1 MTFNLLT
8 SPWLPVRRRL
18 SGFAWVALPMIAP
31 ADAGG
36 GSIDDDCVE
45 ALAFPRPDWNAA
57 VTEWLIGILAAAW
70 PAADAVRWRRGWREP
85 PSPDGLAQALAPLV
99 PHFNG
104 DGDGPLAF
112 QDHDPLPNAEEKE
125 VAQLLI
131 DSPGAIT
138 LTKNTDL
145 FIKRDRTAALCL
157 PYAYAA
163 LITLQTYAPSGG
175 AGHRTSM
182 RGGGPLTTLI
192 APREAGSLWQRLWA
206 NVPMA
211 RERPATWP
219 ADDPRWPLAFPWL
232 APTLVSDKKVVVG
245 PDRVTDWLPF
255 FACPR
260 RIRLAVEREG
270 ACALGGPA
278 DFGIVRQYR
287 TQNYGANY
295 TDWTHPLS
303 PYRTDPKGVRFPV
316 HPNPGSRGYRG
327 WLGIWGGGS
336 VEASRSVATWDE
348 KRRDLEVD
356 PRADV
361 SAWGYDMDNMK
372 ACAWVDDRVPWFA
385 FDQPETR
392 QIWLSRA
399 SAAIGAAGVA
409 AAALGLAIRRVRA
422 GVFSHDAN
430 GTEQFRVREDAS
442 LDLSVDAQSAFW
454 AETEPLFRDWL
465 DKLAPAPDD
474 PQQTRLREWR
484 DGLRHATLDLFD
496 RFAGLPEDGDSTPDA
511 MKCWAKARAALDR
524 AFSDHAKAEVTAAL
538 KLDIPDTQGGKR
550 RKAKQ
555 EPMP

>member
-1 MTFNLLT
+1 MATEMARSPFKTMTRCRTRKKRGRPAADRF
-8 SPWLPVRRRL
+8 SRRDHADQEHRPVHQARSHRRALSALCLCRADHAADLCALRRCWAPHVDARRR
-18 SGFAWVALPMIAP
+18 AADHADRP
-31 ADAGG
+31 ARG
-36 GSIDDDCVE
+36 
-45 ALAFPRPDWNAA
+45 R
-57 VTEWLIGILAAAW
+57 VTLAAAVGQC
-70 PAADAVRWRRGWREP
+70 AD
-85 PSPDGLAQALAPLV
+85 
-99 PHFNG
+99 
-104 DGDGPLAF
+104 
-112 QDHDPLPNAEEKE
+112 
-125 VAQLLI
+125 
-131 DSPGAIT
+131 
-138 LTKNTDL
+138 
-145 FIKRDRTAALCL
+145 
-157 PYAYAA
+157 
-163 LITLQTYAPSGG
+163 G
-175 AGHRTSM
+175 AGTAGDM
-182 RGGGPLTTLI
+182 AGGRSTL
-192 APREAGSLWQRLWA
+192 AAGL
-206 NVPMA
+206 
-211 RERPATWP
+211 
-219 ADDPRWPLAFPWL
+219 PWL

-270 ACALGGPA
+270 VCALGGPA

-336 VEASRSVATWDE
+336 VEASRSVAAWDD

-385 FDQPETR
+385 FDQPEDR
-392 QIWLSRA
+392 KAWLSRA
-399 SAAIGAAGVA
+399 SAAIEAAGVA

-422 GVFSHDAN
+422 GVFSRDAN

-454 AETEPLFRDWL
+454 AETEPLFRTWL
-465 DKLAPAPDD
+465 DKLARAPDD
-474 PQQTRLREWR
+474 PQQTHLRDWR
-484 DGLRHATLDLFD
+484 DGLRHATLALFD

-555 EPMP
+555 EPVP